1 MPIRFLIYFGGAFNI
16 SKQELMINEEIR
28 ESKVRVVGPDGE
40 QLGIMS
46 SKEALNL
53 AYDKNL
59 DLVAIAPKAEPPVCK
74 IMDYGKYRF
83 DAAKREKEARK
94 NQKTMSLKEIRIS
107 PSIDTHDFQTK
118 VNHTV
123 KFLQSGEKVK
133 ITVRF
138 RGREINHSSLGA
150 ELLDRFKDSVS
161 EYGSCDKPPQL
172 EGKNMSII
180 VTPK

>member
-1 MPIRFLIYFGGAFNI
+1 
-16 SKQELMINEEIR
+16 MINEEIK
-28 ESKVRVVGPDGE
+28 ESKVRVVGPEGE
-40 QLGIMS
+40 QLGIMPA
-46 SKEALNL
+46 KDALNL
-53 AYDKNL
+53 AYEKNL
-59 DLVAIAPKAEPPVCK
+59 DLVEIAPKAEPPVCK

-94 NQKTMSLKEIRIS
+94 NQKTMTLKEIRIS

-150 ELLDRFKDSVS
+150 DLLERFKEEVS
-161 EYGSCDKPPQL
+161 EYGSCEKPPQL
-172 EGKNMSII
+172 EGKNMSIT
-180 VTPK
+180 VSPK

>member
-1 MPIRFLIYFGGAFNI
+1 MLILKSPARGALVSLASNYQKIF
-16 SKQELMINEEIR
+16 S
-28 ESKVRVVGPDGE
+28 SPE
-40 QLGIMS
+40 QQ
-46 SKEALNL
+46 
-53 AYDKNL
+53 
-59 DLVAIAPKAEPPVCK
+59 
-74 IMDYGKYRF
+74 
-83 DAAKREKEARK
+83 AKREKEARK

-161 EYGSCDKPPQL
+161 EYGSSDKPPQL